1 MYGPHTLY
9 VAKTGLWNTRTDITL
24 CTPQNRFMEY
34 TDRHHSLYATKQ
46 VYGIHGPTS
55 HFVRHKNRFMEYTD
69 RPHTLY
75 VTKTSLW
82 YLDIVN

>member
-24 CTPQNRFMEY
+24 CTPQNRFMEF
-34 TDRHHSLYATKQ
+34 TDRH
-46 VYGIHGPTS
+46 
-55 HFVRHKNRFMEYTD
+55 
-69 RPHTLY
+69 HTLY
-75 VTKTSLW
+75 VTKTGLWNTRTDLTLCTSQKTSLW